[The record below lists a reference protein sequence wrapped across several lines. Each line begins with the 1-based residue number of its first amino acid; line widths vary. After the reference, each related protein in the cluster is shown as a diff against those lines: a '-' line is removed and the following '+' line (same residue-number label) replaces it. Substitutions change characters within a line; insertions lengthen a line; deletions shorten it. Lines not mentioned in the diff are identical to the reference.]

1 MISIHGIK
9 NGPTSEWM
17 QRMSHNEFHH
27 LLDSV
32 NALSLEQ
39 MRQLRDELDSKL
51 AASATAGQ
59 LDLTPEELAEQEL
72 QRRLVAAGL
81 LSEIKP
87 PPRFMPPREPFTPVP
102 IKGEPLSET
111 IIRERR

>member
-1 MISIHGIK
+1 MDG
-9 NGPTSEWM
+9 
-17 QRMSHNEFHH
+17 
-27 LLDSV
+27 V

-51 AASATAGQ
+51 AATGAVDQ
-59 LDLTPEELAEQEL
+59 LALTPEELAEQEL
-72 QRRLVAAGL
+72 QRRLVAAGV

-87 PPRFMPPREPFTPVP
+87 PPRFMPARERFAPVA
-102 IKGEPLSET
+102 IEGEPLSET

>member
-1 MISIHGIK
+1 MPLSGIK
-9 NGPTSEWM
+9 NDPASEWM
-17 QRMSHNEFHH
+17 QNMSHNEFHH
-27 LLDSV
+27 ILDSV
-32 NALSLEQ
+32 NALTPEQ
-39 MRQLRDELDSKL
+39 MRQLRDELDNKL
-51 AASATAGQ
+51 TASATAGQ
-59 LDLTPEELAEQEL
+59 LDLTPEEFAEQEL

-87 PPRFMPPREPFTPVP
+87 PPRFMPAREPFTPVP